1 MFRAAILT
9 LSDKGARGERVD
21 DSGRL
26 LRKALEQARIEVIH
40 YAILP
45 DEKDVLRDMLVNL
58 SEKVDLIVTT
68 GGTGLGPRDITPDV
82 TIEVIDREV
91 PGIGEAMRLEGLKK
105 TPNAMLSRAVAG
117 TRGECLIINLPGS
130 PEAVKDGI
138 GTVLGVIPHAIEKLK
153 GSDKECAG

>member
-82 TIEVIDREV
+82 TLEVIDREV

>member
-1 MFRAAILT
+1 MFKAAILT

-82 TIEVIDREV
+82 TLEVIDREV